1 MNIEHV
7 KILSTKM
14 PKIFHNLFIT
24 LCILTCFGLQCQ
36 IRLGKSQNHRK
47 CCKTLWKFKYFFSEI
62 VSTLPV
68 KIFSIEYDFC
78 PSVCLSLTYLPI
90 YPKILFSKWYIHIFY
105 SCSGGELFDECVI
118 NESFKED
125 DVRKLL
131 AQILEGLAYL
141 HDKNIVHL
149 DLKVRYF

>member
-1 MNIEHV
+1 MNYDSR
-7 KILSTKM
+7 LS
-14 PKIFHNLFIT
+14 FFFIRDNNE
-24 LCILTCFGLQCQ
+24 CMHFA
-36 IRLGKSQNHRK
+36 
-47 CCKTLWKFKYFFSEI
+47 
-62 VSTLPV
+62 
-68 KIFSIEYDFC
+68 
-78 PSVCLSLTYLPI
+78 
-90 YPKILFSKWYIHIFY
+90 FY

-149 DLKVRYF
+149 DLKVRYLNF